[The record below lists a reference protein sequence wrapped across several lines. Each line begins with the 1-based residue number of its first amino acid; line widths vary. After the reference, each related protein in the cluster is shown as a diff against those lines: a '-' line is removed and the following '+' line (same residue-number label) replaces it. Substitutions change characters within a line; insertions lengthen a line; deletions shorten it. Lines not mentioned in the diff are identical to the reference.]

1 VIPQVTP
8 EEAAKT
14 LRAQKDVVYLDVRSD
29 AEFAAGHP
37 EGAYNIPVFFFDA
50 VRRRIPNPDFVAV
63 VEARFRRETTLLI
76 GCQSGMR
83 SQHAAEMLAARGYT
97 DVSNVAGGFGGS
109 PAARGWKDSGLP
121 IASGAPAGRSWAEL
135 SKNR

>member
-1 VIPQVTP
+1 MIPQVTP
-8 EEAAKT
+8 EEAAKILKKT
-14 LRAQKDVVYLDVRSD
+14 DAVYVDVRSE
-29 AEFAAGHP
+29 AEFEAGHP

-50 VRRRIPNPDFVAV
+50 AHRPVPNEDFAAV
-63 VEARFRRETTLLI
+63 IEATFPQEMTLLL

-109 PAARGWKDSGLP
+109 PMARGWRDSGLP
-121 IASGAPAGRSWAEL
+121 VASGAPEGRSYAEL
-135 SKNR
+135 TRSR